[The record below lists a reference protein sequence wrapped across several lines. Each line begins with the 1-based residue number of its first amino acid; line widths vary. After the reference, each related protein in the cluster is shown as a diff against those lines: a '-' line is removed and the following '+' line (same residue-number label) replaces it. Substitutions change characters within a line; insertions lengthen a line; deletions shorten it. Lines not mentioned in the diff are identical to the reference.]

1 MLKQTIERI
10 NELARKSRTEQGLT
24 DEEKQEQAKLRRE
37 YIDATIG
44 NTRAQ
49 LDSIKIVDEK
59 GNVKPLKE
67 KSNDK

>member
-37 YIDATIG
+37 YIDATVG
-44 NTRAQ
+44 NARAQ
-49 LDSIKIVDEK
+49 LESIKVVDEK

-67 KSNDK
+67 KSNDQ